1 MWPSIV
7 WVAREGAMTAPLAT
21 RLAAG
26 ETVVMPGVWDAWS
39 ALVAR
44 RAGFDTVFV
53 SGYAVSGTLLGRPD
67 AGLLGQTEVADVA
80 RRVCAAVPDVD
91 VVVDADTGYGNA
103 MNVRRTVELWEA
115 AGAAGLFLEDQ
126 TWPKRCGHQPNKD
139 VVSAD
144 EWLAKVRAAVESRTS
159 LFVTART
166 DARGALGL
174 DEAIDRGRRARDVGA
189 DAVFVEAPA
198 TVAEL
203 ETIARALPDVPLVA
217 NMAEKSATAHLSVDD
232 LRDLG
237 FRLLVSPV
245 TLLLAATVAADE
257 AARHLRTTGRST
269 QTRDRFDDF
278 DGLVGLAEHREV
290 EERYRT

>member
-1 MWPSIV
+1 
-7 WVAREGAMTAPLAT
+7 MTSSVESSVESSLAT
-21 RLAAG
+21 RLASG
-26 ETVVMPGVWDAWS
+26 GTVVMPGVWDAWS
-39 ALVAR
+39 ALMAR

-53 SGYAVSGTLLGRPD
+53 SGFAVSGTLLGRPD

-115 AGAAGLFLEDQ
+115 AGAAGMFLEDQ
-126 TWPKRCGHQPNKD
+126 TWPKRCGHQPNKE
-139 VVSAD
+139 VVAAD
-144 EWLAKVRAAVESRTS
+144 EWLAKVRAALDARTS

-174 DEAIDRGRRARDVGA
+174 DEAIERGKRARDLGA
-189 DAVFVEAPA
+189 DAIFVEAPA
-198 TVAEL
+198 SVDEL
-203 ETIARALPDVPLVA
+203 RRIARALPDVVLVA
-217 NMAEKSATAHLSVDD
+217 NMAEKSATAHLSAGD
-232 LRDLG
+232 LADLG

-245 TLLLAATVAADE
+245 TLLLAATAAADE
-257 AARHLRTTGRST
+257 AARHLRSSGRST
-269 QTRDRFDDF
+269 QTRERFDDF
-278 DGLVGLAEHREV
+278 DALTGLGEHREI

>member
-1 MWPSIV
+1 VWPSIV

>member
-1 MWPSIV
+1 
-7 WVAREGAMTAPLAT
+7 MTSALAS
-21 RLAAG
+21 RLASG
-26 ETVVMPGVWDAWS
+26 ETVLMPGVWDAWS

-53 SGYAVSGTLLGRPD
+53 SGYAVSGTFLGRPD
-67 AGLLGQTEVADVA
+67 AGLLGQAEVADVA
-80 RRVCAAVPDVD
+80 RRVCAAVPDVE

-126 TWPKRCGHQPNKD
+126 TWPKRCGHQPDKE
-139 VVSAD
+139 VVGAD
-144 EWLAKVRAAVESRTS
+144 EWLAKVRAALDSRTT

-166 DARGALGL
+166 DARGSLGL
-174 DEAIDRGRRARDVGA
+174 SEAIDRGKRARDLGA

-198 TVAEL
+198 SVDEL
-203 ETIARALPDVPLVA
+203 ESIARALPDVPLVA
-217 NMAEKSATAHLSVDD
+217 NMAEKSATANLSAQD
-232 LRDLG
+232 LSDLG

-245 TLLLAATVAADE
+245 TLLLAATRAADE
-257 AARHLRTTGRST
+257 VARELRGSGRST
-269 QTRDRFDDF
+269 QTRDQFDDF
-278 DGLVGLAEHREV
+278 DVLVGLSEHREV

>member
-1 MWPSIV
+1 
-7 WVAREGAMTAPLAT
+7 MTVPLAT

-115 AGAAGLFLEDQ
+115 AGAAGMFLEDQ

-144 EWLAKVRAAVESRTS
+144 EWLAKVRAAVDSRTS

-166 DARGALGL
+166 DARGARGL

-245 TLLLAATVAADE
+245 TMLLAATAAADE